1 MAVKIVT
8 AEGLEY
14 IFNPSFRV
22 TGLPLNKD
30 IPSISIGGRD
40 GEVVHEDAIKLTSRN
55 ITVTGHIYGATPTDA
70 DEALDQMLEVLAKGE
85 LRLYKDESES
95 KFIRV
100 RLASNSHNYISGT
113 NRVVASCNL
122 SFIAHDPYFYEP
134 LVKAEQSITE
144 SGTSWSLYRGGTV
157 EWQQPVIQIK
167 AREGSL
173 VKPSINNMTAGTKQL
188 SWPGALTEGM
198 SLVINCERRLAYI
211 TDGALDYY
219 LAKWGLASYD
229 GAGPTQE
236 EQVTT
241 NMDTNWL
248 IHGWPLK
255 AGNNTLI
262 YSGDEEFSHNAE
274 VIICWMPRYY

>member
-1 MAVKIVT
+1 MAVKIIT

-113 NRVVASCNL
+113 NRGVASCNL
-122 SFIAHDPYFYEP
+122 SFVAHDPYFYEP
-134 LVKAEQSITE
+134 LVKVEQSITE
-144 SGTSWSLYRGGTV
+144 SGTSWNIYRGGNV

-188 SWPGALTEGM
+188 SWPGTLTEGM

-241 NMDTNWL
+241 NMDINWL

-262 YSGDEEFSHNAE
+262 YSDDEESSHNAE

>member
-40 GEVVHEDAIKLTSRN
+40 GEVVDPDAIRIASRN
-55 ITVTGHIYGATPTDA
+55 ITVVGHIYGATAADA

-85 LRLYKDESES
+85 LRLYKDESEN

-100 RLASNSHNYISGT
+100 RFAGNSHSYINGT

-134 LVKAEQSITE
+134 LVKVEQSITE
-144 SGTSWSLYRGGTV
+144 SGTSWSLYRGGNV
-157 EWQQPVIQIK
+157 EWQQPVVWVK
-167 AREGSL
+167 ATSGIL
-173 VKPSINNMTAGTKQL
+173 QGVSINNMTAGTTPLK
-188 SWPGALTEGM
+188 WPGTISEGM

-241 NMDTNWL
+241 NIDTNWL
-248 IHGWPLK
+248 IHGWSLK

-262 YSGDEEFSHNAE
+262 YSDDEESSHNAE

>member
-100 RLASNSHNYISGT
+100 RFAGNSHNYIGGT

-122 SFIAHDPYFYEP
+122 SFVAHDPYFYEP
-134 LVKAEQSITE
+134 LVKVEQSITE
-144 SGTSWSLYRGGTV
+144 SGTSWNIYRGGNV
-157 EWQQPVIQIK
+157 EWQQPVIWIS
-167 AREGSL
+167 ARSGTL
-173 VKPSINNMTAGTKQL
+173 QGVLINNMTAGTTPLK
-188 SWPGALTEGM
+188 WPGTISEGM

-211 TDGALDYY
+211 TDGTLDYY

-262 YSGDEEFSHNAE
+262 YSDDEESSHNAE